1 MMGEK
6 GETSALG
13 NYKSNIRAKL
23 FLMLFQFDEKRD
35 AVKCRQNRRVVR
47 QNRRIRG
54 FSFSRQVEIFGDII
68 YRDAI
73 SM

>member
-13 NYKSNIRAKL
+13 IIKSNIRAKF
-23 FLMLFQFDEKRD
+23 FLLLFQFDEKRD
-35 AVKCRQNRRVVR
+35 AVKCRQNRRDVR

-54 FSFSRQVEIFGDII
+54 FNSSRQVEIAGDV
-68 YRDAI
+68 
-73 SM
+73 